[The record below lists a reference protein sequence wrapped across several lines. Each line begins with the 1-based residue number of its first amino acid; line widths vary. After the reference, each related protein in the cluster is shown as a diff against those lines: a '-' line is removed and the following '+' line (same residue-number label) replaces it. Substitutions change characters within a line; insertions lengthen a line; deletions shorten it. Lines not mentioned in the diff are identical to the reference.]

1 MKKLKWLAI
10 VILSLIFLVLIIASL
25 INQPESMSQGDNS
38 QPATEE
44 KQTEEEKPSPKEKE
58 YEEKPVEEQE
68 EGTLSEGLQEV
79 FTSVIEGAKN
89 LFVHEDLKI
98 VAIGDSLTQG
108 VGDRTDNGG
117 YVGILEE
124 TINSNED
131 SENINIEN
139 YGKRGNRTDQLLER
153 MEKDELASSIEEADI
168 VLITI
173 GANDVMEVVKNN
185 FTSLNYEDFAAEHVG
200 YEKRLHQIMK
210 RIIELNSDAPIYLI
224 GLYNPFAKYFDNIPQ
239 LTQIM
244 NEWNRIGKEVISEYD
259 QATFIPIKDIFAG
272 KEEEL
277 LWKQDHF
284 HPNVKGYKQMAERI
298 LEVIRP
304 EIEK

>member
-10 VILSLIFLVLIIASL
+10 VILSLIFLILILASF
-25 INQPESMSQGDNS
+25 INQTESISQGDNS
-38 QPATEE
+38 QSATKE
-44 KQTEEEKPSPKEKE
+44 KQTEEENPSPKEKE
-58 YEEKPVEEQE
+58 YEEEPVDEQE

-131 SENINIEN
+131 SGNINIEN
-139 YGKRGNRTDQLLER
+139 FGKRGNRTDQLLDR
-153 MEKDELASSIEEADI
+153 MEKEEMASSIEEADI

-173 GANDVMEVVKNN
+173 GANDVMKVIKSN
-185 FTSLNYEDFAAEHVG
+185 FTSLNYEDFAAEQAG
-200 YEKRLHQIMK
+200 YEKRLHQIIE
-210 RIIELNSDAPIYLI
+210 RIKELNSDAPIYLI
-224 GLYNPFAKYFDNIPQ
+224 GLYNPFAEYFNNVPQ

-272 KEEEL
+272 REEEL

-284 HPNVKGYKQMAERI
+284 HPNEKGYKQMAKQI